1 MISTVGIFLDTIG
14 TSLRGRKLAEGF
26 CQFEGFFY
34 MLIGQFIDCYQYEL
48 SQDKIHTYF
57 ASCIISHIDEYR

>member
-34 MLIGQFIDCYQYEL
+34 MLIGQFINCYQYEL
-48 SQDKIHTYF
+48 SN
-57 ASCIISHIDEYR
+57 ASPSICDIDNFEKSLTNQ